1 MVLGVAYKKDVS
13 DMRESPAIDVM
24 YLLNK
29 KEAKLF
35 YYDPYVST
43 VKIGNKVMKSEKNIK
58 NISKYDV
65 VLILTDHTCID
76 YSDIVKKSKLVFD
89 TRNATNLMK
98 SSKIVRI

>member
-1 MVLGVAYKKDVS
+1 M
-13 DMRESPAIDVM
+13 
-24 YLLNK
+24 
-29 KEAKLF
+29 F
-35 YYDPYVST
+35 
-43 VKIGNKVMKSEKNIK
+43 SEKNIK